1 MKYLFSALLFFVA
14 HLSLRAEIK
23 MASIFTDNMVLQQQ
37 SKAPVWGW
45 ATPGRTVTV
54 VPSWDSRSYTAK
66 ADAAGKWRVQITT
79 PIAGGPYEIS
89 ISDGTPL
96 KLTNV
101 LIGEVWLCSG
111 QSNMEMP
118 MKGFKSQPILGG
130 NDAIVKSKNK
140 NIRIY
145 TVPRSSFTVP
155 QKDSKPSVW
164 KQAEPESVSNFSA
177 TAYYFARLLNEM
189 LDVPIGVIN
198 SSYGG
203 SSIEAWMNP
212 ETLKPFKDIKIPA
225 KDDPIVQK
233 SRTPTTLYNGMIYP
247 IIGYGIKGCI
257 WYQGESNYE
266 RPDQYEQLFPAMVKQ
281 WREEWNTG
289 EFPFYYAQIAPF
301 NYTQLPPYHMGGTY
315 NSAYL
320 RDAQRKAAS
329 VIPNSAMAVLLDVGE
344 ENCIHPMNK
353 EVGAKRLA
361 LLALGKTYGM
371 KGFGFASPEYI
382 SSEVKGSV
390 MVLKFNNA
398 SNGFTSY
405 GKKLSL
411 FEVSGA
417 DKVFHPAEAI
427 ISGSSLSVSS
437 PYVSQPVHVRY
448 AFKDFVVGD
457 LYSTEGLPV
466 SSFRSDNW

>member
-1 MKYLFSALLFFVA
+1 MKYLFSILILFTTS
-14 HLSLRAEIK
+14 LSLRAEIK

-37 SKAPVWGW
+37 SNAPVWGW
-45 ATPGRTVTV
+45 AKAGQTVTV
-54 VPSWDSRSYTAK
+54 IPSWDNKSYSVK
-66 ADAAGKWRVQITT
+66 ANSAGRWKIQIAT
-79 PIAGGPYEIS
+79 PVAGGPYEITV
-89 ISDGTPL
+89 SDGTPL
-96 KLTNV
+96 KLSNV

-118 MKGFKSQPILGG
+118 MKGFKAQPVLGS
-130 NDAIVKSKNK
+130 NDALLKSRNK

-145 TVPRSSFTVP
+145 TVPRSSFTEV
-155 QKDSKPSVW
+155 QEDSKPSSW

-189 LDVPIGVIN
+189 LDVPVGVIN

-203 SSIEAWMNP
+203 SSVEAWMNP
-212 ETLKPFKDIKIPA
+212 ETLKPFTDIKVPA
-225 KDDPIVQK
+225 KNDPIVQK
-233 SRTPTTLYNGMIYP
+233 SRTPTTLYNGMIHP

-266 RPDQYEQLFPAMVKQ
+266 RPDQYGQLFPAMVNQWRKQ
-281 WREEWNTG
+281 WNIG
-289 EFPFYYAQIAPF
+289 EFPFYFAQIAPF
-301 NYTQLPPYHMGGTY
+301 DYTQLPPYYMGGKY

-320 RDAQRKAAS
+320 RDAQRKSAAS
-329 VIPNSAMAVLLDVGE
+329 IPNSGMAVLLDVGE

-353 EVGAKRLA
+353 EIGAKRLA
-361 LLALGKTYGM
+361 VLALANTYGM
-371 KGFGFASPEYI
+371 KGFGSSSPEYL

-390 MVLKFNNA
+390 MVLKFNHA

-411 FEVSGA
+411 FEVAGA

-427 ISGSSLSVSS
+427 IGGSSISVSS
-437 PYVSQPVHVRY
+437 PYVSQPLHVRY
-448 AFKDFVVGD
+448 AFKDFVIGD